1 MERQNKDRKY
11 AFKPSKYA
19 DVCITLFNQIYI
31 YNLLVLG

>member
-11 AFKPSKYA
+11 TFKPSKYA

-31 YNLLVLG
+31 YTLLMLG